1 MISQE
6 RRQPIAYQWT
16 SQPMNNKE
24 IVNKIDIDPQD
35 QVAREELSSSSE
47 HFGAPSKNVKY

>member
-16 SQPMNNKE
+16 IQPSNNRE
-24 IVNKIDIDPQD
+24 TVNKIDIYPKD
-35 QVAREELSSSSE
+35 QVAREELLSYSD